1 MITKFLF
8 WSLNMTFISDSLNRI
23 KPSATMVITAKAAQ
37 LKREG
42 KKVIGL
48 SAGEPDFDTPD
59 HVKVAAIDAIH
70 KGYTKYTN
78 VEGIPELRQ
87 AIIDK
92 FKKDNGLSYSI
103 NDVIVGT
110 GGKQILFNALVGS
123 INKDDE
129 VIIPAPYWVSYPD
142 MTSLAGGKPVIV
154 SCSQETDFKLT
165 AKELE
170 QVVTKKSKW
179 LILNSPSNP
188 TGSCYSRKELEEIAD
203 VVRKHKNLYV
213 MTDDI
218 YEYIVYDNFEFFT
231 FAQVAPDLK
240 DRVLTVNGVS
250 KSHCMTGWRI
260 GYAVG
265 PEILIKAMIKIQ
277 GQSTSNASSIS
288 QYAALAGISGSNDFL
303 KPCLKAFDERRR
315 FVVSKLNNIQGISC
329 LLPKGAFY
337 AYPNVS
343 GLVGK
348 KTNEGI
354 ILKNDTDIVEWLLET
369 AEVAAVPGVAFGL
382 EPFFRISYATSLDLL
397 KEAMN
402 RIEKAVLSLS

>member
-1 MITKFLF
+1 
-8 WSLNMTFISDSLNRI
+8 MTFISDSLNRI

-59 HVKVAAIDAIH
+59 HVKVAAIDAIN

-123 INKDDE
+123 INKNDE

-142 MTSLAGGKPVIV
+142 MTLLAGGKPVII
-154 SCSQETDFKLT
+154 SCTQETEFKLT
-165 AKELE
+165 ARELE
-170 QVVTKKSKW
+170 QAITKKSKW

-203 VVRKHKNLYV
+203 IVRKHKNLYV

-240 DRVLTVNGVS
+240 DKVLTVNGVS

-348 KTNEGI
+348 KTNEGV

>member
-1 MITKFLF
+1 
-8 WSLNMTFISDSLNRI
+8 MTFISDSLNRI

-142 MTSLAGGKPVIV
+142 MTLLAGGKPVII
-154 SCSQETDFKLT
+154 SCTQETDFKLT

-170 QVVTKKSKW
+170 QVITKKSKW

-354 ILKNDTDIVEWLLET
+354 ILKNDKDIVEWLLET

>member
-1 MITKFLF
+1 
-8 WSLNMTFISDSLNRI
+8 MTFISDSLNRI

-123 INKDDE
+123 INKNDE

-142 MTSLAGGKPVIV
+142 MTLLAGGKPVIV
-154 SCSQETDFKLT
+154 SCTQETDFKLT

-170 QVVTKKSKW
+170 QVITKKSKW

>member
-1 MITKFLF
+1 
-8 WSLNMTFISDSLNRI
+8 MTFISDSLNRI

-103 NDVIVGT
+103 NDVVVGT

-142 MTSLAGGKPVIV
+142 MTLLAGGKPVII
-154 SCSQETDFKLT
+154 SCTQETDFKLT

-170 QVVTKKSKW
+170 QVITKKSKW

-348 KTNEGI
+348 KTNGGV

>member
-1 MITKFLF
+1 M
-8 WSLNMTFISDSLNRI
+8 SFISDSLNRI
-23 KPSATMVITAKAAQ
+23 KPSATMVITSKAVQ

-59 HVKVAAIDAIH
+59 HVKKAAIDAIN

-87 AIIDK
+87 AIVDK
-92 FKKDNGLSYSI
+92 FKKDNDLSYSI
-103 NDVIVGT
+103 DEVIVGT
-110 GGKQILFNALVGS
+110 GGKQILYNALVSS

-142 MTSLAGGKPVIV
+142 MTLLAGGKPIIV
-154 SCSQETDFKLT
+154 NCSIETGFKLT

-170 QVVTKKSKW
+170 KVVTNKSKW

-188 TGSCYSRKELEEIAD
+188 TGACYTRKELEEIAD
-203 VVRKHKNLYV
+203 IVRNHDNLYV
-213 MTDDI
+213 ITDDI

-265 PEILIKAMIKIQ
+265 PKMLIKAMIKIQ

-288 QYAALAGISGSNDFL
+288 QHAALAGISGSNDFL
-303 KPCLKAFDERRR
+303 KPCLKAFDERRH
-315 FVVSKLNNIQGISC
+315 FVFNKLNSIQGISC
-329 LLPKGAFY
+329 LLPEGAFY

-348 KTNEGI
+348 KTNEGK
-354 ILKNDTDIVEWLLET
+354 ILNNDTDIVEWLLET
-369 AEVAAVPGVAFGL
+369 AEVAAVPGAAFGL
-382 EPFFRISYATSLDLL
+382 EPFFRVSYATSLDLL
-397 KEAMN
+397 KEAMS

>member
-1 MITKFLF
+1 
-8 WSLNMTFISDSLNRI
+8 MTFISDSLNRI

-59 HVKVAAIDAIH
+59 HIKKAAIDAIN

-87 AIIDK
+87 AITDK
-92 FKKDNGLSYSI
+92 FKKDNDLSYSI
-103 NDVIVGT
+103 DDVIVGT
-110 GGKQILFNALVGS
+110 GGKQILYNALFSS

-142 MTSLAGGKPVIV
+142 MTLLAGGKPIIV
-154 SCSQETDFKLT
+154 RCSLETDFKLT

-170 QVVTKKSKW
+170 KFVTKKSKW

-188 TGSCYSRKELEEIAD
+188 TGACYSRRELEEIAE
-203 VVRKHKNLYV
+203 VVRRHNNLYV

-218 YEYIVYDNFEFFT
+218 YEHIVYDNFEFYT
-231 FAQVAPDLK
+231 FAQIAPDLK

-265 PEILIKAMIKIQ
+265 PKMLIKAMTKIQ

-303 KPCLKAFDERRR
+303 KPCLKAFDERRHY
-315 FVVSKLNNIQGISC
+315 VVNKLNSIQGISC

-337 AYPNVS
+337 AFPNVS

-348 KTNEGI
+348 KTYNGK
-354 ILKNDTDIVEWLLET
+354 ILNNDTDIVEWLLET

-382 EPFFRISYATSLDLL
+382 EPFFRVSYATSLELL

-402 RIEKAVLSLS
+402 RIEKAVSSLS

>member
-1 MITKFLF
+1 
-8 WSLNMTFISDSLNRI
+8 MTFISDSLNRI

-142 MTSLAGGKPVIV
+142 MTLLAGGKPVII
-154 SCSQETDFKLT
+154 SCTQETDFKLT
-165 AKELE
+165 AKELG
-170 QVVTKKSKW
+170 QVITKKSKW

>member
-1 MITKFLF
+1 
-8 WSLNMTFISDSLNRI
+8 MTFISDSLNRI

-142 MTSLAGGKPVIV
+142 MTLLAGGKPVII
-154 SCSQETDFKLT
+154 SCTQETDFKLT

-170 QVVTKKSKW
+170 QVITKKSKW

-231 FAQVAPDLK
+231 FAQVPPDLK

-382 EPFFRISYATSLDLL
+382 EPFFRVSYATSLDLL

>member
-1 MITKFLF
+1 
-8 WSLNMTFISDSLNRI
+8 MTFISDSLNRI

-103 NDVIVGT
+103 NDVIVST
-110 GGKQILFNALVGS
+110 GGKQILFNALISS

-142 MTSLAGGKPVIV
+142 MTLLAGGKPVII
-154 SCSQETDFKLT
+154 SCTQETDFKLT

-170 QVVTKKSKW
+170 QVITKKSKW

>member
-1 MITKFLF
+1 
-8 WSLNMTFISDSLNRI
+8 MTFISDSLNRI

-142 MTSLAGGKPVIV
+142 MTLLAGGKPVII
-154 SCSQETDFKLT
+154 SCTQETDFKLT

-170 QVVTKKSKW
+170 QVITKKSKW

-354 ILKNDTDIVEWLLET
+354 ILKNDKYIVDWLLET